1 MHIYVTVAR
10 AVDETFEKSSKFK
23 ISTDYRA
30 AFGVL
35 SRMYTFP
42 HKYHI
47 YIYIYIYTFL
57 HIYVYIKT
65 IYKNNII
72 YIYIYICIY
81 IISSLCVAS

>member
-1 MHIYVTVAR
+1 MYMHIYVTVAR

-47 YIYIYIYTFL
+47 YIYIYIHLF
-57 HIYVYIKT
+57 
-65 IYKNNII
+65 
-72 YIYIYICIY
+72 IYICIY
-81 IISSLCVAS
+81 KKNI